1 MGQHQRKG
9 TVMQGSAATG
19 QKCERL
25 GRISSQVTTGLRQED
40 PRFIKP
46 TDCSQIVFLVPSS
59 FFRPAF

>member
-25 GRISSQVTTGLRQED
+25 GRISSQG
-40 PRFIKP
+40 PRGSGRR
-46 TDCSQIVFLVPSS
+46 TLGS
-59 FFRPAF
+59 